1 MEGPGN
7 IKHSRPVPPFLRW
20 CSATIPAVF
29 DNSLTYYEALC
40 SLWKWLQTNLVDV
53 VNNNATVTQEYNRKV
68 DELKAFVENYF
79 DNLDVQEEINNK
91 LDQMAESGALT
102 EIIAQFLGLGALAI
116 FDTEADMIA
125 AEQLI
130 KGSKVQ
136 TLGKASKNDGY
147 GAYYTI
153 DETGDIELNNG
164 LYAALVPNFGGDNY
178 YEDIVISTGRVH
190 ETDYT
195 IATIPVNDSEGNI
208 INPYVAEYQNNTP
221 LTYAQKNFTTV
232 TTNAGLTRQDSNGV
246 WRQGAVITNGVAL
259 HGDLC
264 DVEPHSYMRYIGF
277 KEDRTIVDFPA
288 IGTTTDIMLAQG
300 VKNAY
305 LVFNKSIDN
314 GVINIPEEL
323 QDSTDTSP
331 RMDLGVKLDGT
342 IIILASEGRKINNV
356 GLTMQ
361 EAAELLLSLGCVN
374 AWRCDGGGSTSLVYK
389 GSKQNRNIDD
399 NATSDRDIH
408 VSLNFKKTTIDKQ
421 LAEVCSFIG
430 KQKQLLN
437 KQIRDDLHAEFRP
450 SYLYAAEPNTVSGLN
465 VMAETDVYQTILST
479 GQNRVGHY
487 ITANRLEGSNRIESY
502 QMNQIGI
509 YKFSFIGQITGGS
522 SLPHNF
528 IIRAKRVSDNHVIA
542 TNVIN
547 KTADGGFN
555 IDLDFGYNNTSDDG
569 EAILFEAQGSQGMQV
584 LRNYINIEY
593 KGVSV

>member
-1 MEGPGN
+1 MADLPKGQG
-7 IKHSRPVPPFLRW
+7 VFMPPFKSWLA
-20 CSATIPAVF
+20 SNIPAVY
-29 DNSLTYYEALC
+29 DNTMTYYEELCALIKYLETQVVPALNHNAAAVTTI
-40 SLWKWLQTNLVDV
+40 SKALEQLKQYVDH
-53 VNNNATVTQEYNRKV
+53 
-68 DELKAFVENYF
+68 YF
-79 DNLDVQEEINNK
+79 ENLDVQEEINNK

-102 EIIAQFLGLGALAI
+102 EIIAQFLGLGALVV
-116 FDTEADMIA
+116 FDTEGEMIA
-125 AEQLI
+125 SEQLI

-136 TLGKASKNDGY
+136 TLGKVNKNDGY

-153 DETGDIELNNG
+153 DESGDIELDNG
-164 LYAALVPNFGGDNY
+164 LYATLVPNFGGDNY
-178 YEDIVISTGRVH
+178 FDDIVISTGRVH
-190 ETDYT
+190 DTDYT

-208 INPYVAEYQNNTP
+208 INPYVAEYQNDTP

-246 WRQGAVITNGVAL
+246 WRQGAVISNGVAL

-264 DVEPHSYMRYIGF
+264 DVAPHSYMRYIGF
-277 KEDRTIVDFPA
+277 KDDRTIIDFPA

-305 LVFNKSIDN
+305 LVFNKSINN
-314 GVINIPEEL
+314 GVIDIPEALE
-323 QDSTDTSP
+323 DDTDTSP

-342 IIILASEGRKINNV
+342 IIILASEGRKVNNV

-421 LAEVCSFIG
+421 LAEVYSYVG

-450 SYLYAAEPNTVSGLN
+450 SYLYAAEPSTVSGLN

-487 ITANRLEGSNRIESY
+487 ITANRLEGSTRIESY
-502 QMNQIGI
+502 QLNQKGI
-509 YKFSFIGQITGGS
+509 YKFSFIGQITGGT

-528 IIRAKRVSDNHVIA
+528 IIRGKRVSDNYVIA
-542 TNVIN
+542 TNVII
-547 KTADGGFN
+547 KTGDGGFN
-555 IDLDFGYNNTSDDG
+555 IVLEFAYNNTSDDG
-569 EAILFEAQGSQGMQV
+569 EAILFEGQGSQGMQV
-584 LRNYINIEY
+584 LRNYINVEY
-593 KGVSV
+593 MGPSV

>member
-1 MEGPGN
+1 MQN
-7 IKHSRPVPPFLRW
+7 IFIDFLPPWVETGLQ
-20 CSATIPAVF
+20 PAFYDKESGTVLQQVARMYAKVNQLVKAF
-29 DNSLTYYEALC
+29 DDLDE
-40 SLWKWLQTNLVDV
+40 
-53 VNNNATVTQEYNRKV
+53 ATVSTVNEYIQKFT
-68 DELKAFVENYF
+68 ELHDYVQDYF

-91 LDQMAESGALT
+91 LDEMVESGQMSDL
-102 EIIAQFLGLGALAI
+102 IAQYIGLGALVT
-116 FDTEADMIA
+116 FDTLTDLIA
-125 AEQLI
+125 SENLNQ
-130 KGSKVQ
+130 GSKCI
-136 TLGKASKNDGY
+136 TLGKNTLNDGY

-153 DETGDIELNNG
+153 DETGDIELDNG
-164 LYAALVPNFGGDNY
+164 LYATLVPNFGGNNY
-178 YEDIVISTGRVH
+178 YDDIIISTGRVH

-195 IATIPVNDSEGNI
+195 IATIPVNDSDGNI
-208 INPYVAEYQNNTP
+208 INPYVAEYQNDTP

-246 WRQGAVITNGVAL
+246 WRQGAVISNGVAL

-288 IGTTTDIMLAQG
+288 IGTTTDVMLAQG

-305 LVFNKSIDN
+305 LVFNKSINN
-314 GVINIPEEL
+314 GVIDIPEAL
-323 QDSTDTSP
+323 QDDTDTSP

-342 IIILASEGRKINNV
+342 IIILASEGRKVNNV

-361 EAAELLLSLGCVN
+361 ESAELLLSLGCVN

-399 NATSDRDIH
+399 NATLDRDIH
-408 VSLNFKKTTIDKQ
+408 VTLNFKKTTIDKQ
-421 LAEVCSFIG
+421 LAEVYSYVG
-430 KQKQLLN
+430 RQKQLLN

-450 SYLYAAEPNTVSGLN
+450 SYLYAGEPNTVSGLN
-465 VMAETDVYQTILST
+465 VMASNDVYQTILST

-502 QMNQIGI
+502 QLNQKGI
-509 YKFSFIGQITGGS
+509 YKFSFIGQITGGT

-528 IIRAKRVSDNHVIA
+528 IIRAKRVSDNYVIA

-547 KTADGGFN
+547 KTTDGGFN
-555 IDLDFGYNNTSDDG
+555 IVLEFAYNNTSDDG

-584 LRNYINIEY
+584 LRNYINVEY
-593 KGVSV
+593 MGASV